1 MALYV
6 NTNVSSLNA
15 QRQLL
20 TSTLGLNQAFQRL
33 SSGYRINSAADD
45 AAGLQISNRMTA
57 QVTGLNQAVR
67 NANDGISVAQV
78 AEGAMQEIG
87 GMLQRMR
94 ELVIQ
99 SDNGINSTQD
109 REAIQAEIGAL
120 RTEVD
125 RIAQTTTFSGR
136 PILDGSLATAGLNF
150 LIGPN
155 GSAGE
160 RISLT
165 VASATVADL
174 GIEETQIDVR
184 EGSGLEVADMIE
196 SLDNAIRDL
205 GSSRASLGAK
215 QNRLQSTI
223 ANLSNIAEN
232 VSAARS
238 RIMDTDFAAETA
250 KLVRFQIMQQASVA
264 VLAQANQ
271 GPSLALSLLG

>member
-6 NTNVSSLNA
+6 NTNVASLNA

-20 TSTLGLNQAFQRL
+20 TSGLGLDQAFKRL

-45 AAGLQISNRMTA
+45 AAGLQISSRMTA
-57 QVTGLNQAVR
+57 QITGLNMAVR
-67 NANDGISVAQV
+67 NAQDGISFARVT
-78 AEGAMQEIG
+78 EGAMQEVST
-87 GMLQRMR
+87 MLQRMR

-99 SDNGINSTQD
+99 SDNGLNSAQD
-109 REAIQAEIGAL
+109 KEAIQDEITAL

-125 RIAQTTTFSGR
+125 RIADTTTFSGR
-136 PILDGSLATAGLNF
+136 LILDGSLAVDGLSF
-150 LIGPN
+150 LV
-155 GSAGE
+155 GSTGHPSE
-160 RISLT
+160 RVRLT
-165 VASATVADL
+165 VASAKSADL
-174 GIEETQIDVR
+174 GITAATVDVR
-184 EGSGLEVADMIE
+184 EGAGISTDDMIA
-196 SLDNAIRDL
+196 SLDSAIGAI
-205 GSSRASLGAK
+205 GSSRAGLGAK

-223 ANLSNIAEN
+223 ANLSNVSEN

-271 GPSLALSLLG
+271 GPSLVLSLLR